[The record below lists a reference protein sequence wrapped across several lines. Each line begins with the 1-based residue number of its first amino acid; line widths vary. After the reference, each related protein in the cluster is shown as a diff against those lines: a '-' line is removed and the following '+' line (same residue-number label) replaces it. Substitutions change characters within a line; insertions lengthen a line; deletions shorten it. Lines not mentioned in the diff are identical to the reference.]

1 MFVET
6 LNLVPIPKF
15 DPAADPEQQLE
26 ATEWTESGWF
36 HRIVLEYTVLCVMAT
51 NWENASSVQKAWAK
65 WAASQIDNIGQ
76 RMRAILRQHGGVL
89 AEKWSKGVLE
99 AAAQVDSSQKTLNSL
114 KENKEGLSS
123 LVGCLNRGELLKEED
138 NKIIEQ
144 ASEMRQA
151 ASIIISCTESAEE
164 IQEHAVAVRTLRDK
178 LHGNMKET
186 LMQIKEGL
194 LQNRTRAGSSMGLA
208 SENGLIYFKERLIS
222 TKSFFEFEKSEA
234 SQVFIR
240 ILENACAL
248 WQAWQG
254 LCVFMAH
261 DHLEDNGFIEHLTT
275 VSEPYAKLVEDGE
288 VIMQVKDSFPFYRDV
303 EAFLSEFLKEVPLV
317 GTEMCSHIDAFLLK
331 KPDNQSCFKADLKV
345 NLPEKARHD
354 S

>member
-1 MFVET
+1 MG
-6 LNLVPIPKF
+6 I
-15 DPAADPEQQLE
+15 A
-26 ATEWTESGWF
+26 
-36 HRIVLEYTVLCVMAT
+36 
-51 NWENASSVQKAWAK
+51 WENASSVQKAWAK

-99 AAAQVDSSQKTLNSL
+99 AAAQVDSSQNTLNSL

-123 LVGCLNRGELLKEED
+123 LVGCLNRGELLHEED

-144 ASEMRQA
+144 ASEVRQA
-151 ASIIISCTESAEE
+151 ASISCTESTEE

-186 LMQIKEGL
+186 LMQITEGL

-240 ILENACAL
+240 ILEIACAL
-248 WQAWQG
+248 W
-254 LCVFMAH
+254 
-261 DHLEDNGFIEHLTT
+261 
-275 VSEPYAKLVEDGE
+275 
-288 VIMQVKDSFPFYRDV
+288 
-303 EAFLSEFLKEVPLV
+303 
-317 GTEMCSHIDAFLLK
+317 
-331 KPDNQSCFKADLKV
+331 
-345 NLPEKARHD
+345 
-354 S
+354 

>member
-36 HRIVLEYTVLCVMAT
+36 HRIVLEYTVLCIMGT

-76 RMRAILRQHGGVL
+76 RMRAILRQHGGVF

-99 AAAQVDSSQKTLNSL
+99 AAAQVDSSQTTLNSL
-114 KENKEGLSS
+114 KESKAS
-123 LVGCLNRGELLKEED
+123 LRSLFGRLNRGELLNEED

-144 ASEMRQA
+144 ASEVRQA
-151 ASIIISCTESAEE
+151 ASISCTESTEE

-254 LCVFMAH
+254 LCVFMAD

-275 VSEPYAKLVEDGE
+275 LSQPYAKLVKDGE
-288 VIMQVKDSFPFYRDV
+288 VIMQVKDSFPFYMDV
-303 EAFLSEFLKEVPLV
+303 EAFLAEFLKEVPLV